1 MELASSIIHKAAS
14 SGAGGGDRDHCQCGG
29 GVRRLVVKASAC
41 RPEHMGCALQWSA
54 RRPSGHLRRL
64 GAAGHAPPPNSVAY
78 KPGASPLTLIEDRMV
93 AL

>member
-29 GVRRLVVKASAC
+29 GVRLVVKASAC
-41 RPEHMGCALQWSA
+41 QPELMGYALQWSA